1 MVSTCAPRTT
11 RRTPNPGRN
20 GTTSRWSRKGRPWY
34 GSSAFGEPIRLE
46 APPERMTA
54 ASMCSLSALVHGVN
68 CSRAR
73 CVFQFLVCPRFRI
86 PSYSDEFRHNADGNL
101 LWRERANFQ
110 PHRRVDAFEFFRFA
124 ALVLK
129 RLINGQH
136 FALASNHPDI
146 ARFRPYCPGQHT
158 HVFLVAARHDD

>member
-68 CSRAR
+68 CSSAR
-73 CVFQFLVCPRFRI
+73 FVFQFLMRSRFRI
-86 PSYSDEFRHNADGNL
+86 PPYRDELRHDADGNL
-101 LWRERANFQ
+101 FGRERPNF
-110 PHRRVDAFEFFRFA
+110 HSHGRVYAFKFLGLV
-124 ALVLK
+124 ALV
-129 RLINGQH
+129 
-136 FALASNHPDI
+136 FE
-146 ARFRPYCPGQHT
+146 
-158 HVFLVAARHDD
+158 